1 MASANGP
8 TQLYKRVVHQTMCWL
23 PQSVCG
29 TDWKDPEALTEHAYH
44 RHVRTPQWRGDVAP
58 SAIAEHALSTGH
70 PVELS
75 QSVMND
81 ESIE

>member
-1 MASANGP
+1 MAD
-8 TQLYKRVVHQTMCWL
+8 TMCWL

-29 TDWKDPEALTEHAYH
+29 TDWKDPEALTDRACISSPC
-44 RHVRTPQWRGDVAP
+44 TPQWHGDVAP
-58 SAIAEHALSTGH
+58 SAIAEHALSSGH